1 MTAFID
7 DYGLRLLQGAG
18 LTIGLTVASMAI
30 ALVLGLGL
38 AILSSVRLWPVRAAA
53 RIYVD
58 FFRGTPLLLQLFFIY
73 FVLPEL
79 GVYLHPIVA
88 GIAALSLN
96 YAAYLS
102 EVYRATIDA
111 VDRGQWE
118 AASALGMSS
127 PLLFRRIVL
136 PQALRIA
143 VPPLGNYFIAMFKDT
158 ALVSTIT
165 VPELM
170 FTVDSLAS
178 TTYQYLPLYTAA
190 FVLYFAISYPASI
203 LVRWIE
209 RRITRRV
216 SVSGQPP
223 AAGSDLP
230 GDPITNAPARSR

>member
-1 MTAFID
+1 MLSAISG
-7 DYGLRLLQGAG
+7 YGPQLLEGAG
-18 LTIGLTVASMAI
+18 MTILLTVVSMTI
-30 ALVLGLGL
+30 ALILGL
-38 AILSSVRLWPVRAAA
+38 AIAVMSSVRLWPVRTAA

-79 GVYLHPIVA
+79 GLFLPPIVA

-111 VDRGQWE
+111 VDPGQWE
-118 AASALGMSS
+118 AGSALGMSS
-127 PLLFRRIVL
+127 TLLFRRIVL
-136 PQALRIA
+136 PQAFRIA

-165 VPELM
+165 VHELM

-190 FVLYFAISYPASI
+190 FAIYFAISYPASI
-203 LVRWIE
+203 LVRWLE

-216 SVSGQPP
+216 SVSDRSSVARPE
-223 AAGSDLP
+223 LP
-230 GDPITNAPARSR
+230 VDSIAPTSAR

>member
-30 ALVLGLGL
+30 ALVPGLGL
-38 AILSSVRLWPVRAAA
+38 AVLSSVRLWPVRAAA

-178 TTYQYLPLYTAA
+178 TTY
-190 FVLYFAISYPASI
+190 
-203 LVRWIE
+203 
-209 RRITRRV
+209 
-216 SVSGQPP
+216 
-223 AAGSDLP
+223 
-230 GDPITNAPARSR
+230 